1 MNIDNLGIQM
11 GNITALGSQLDTYYD
26 PLGQDLEADSDL
38 SNTEKAQMIGFMQR
52 QESTMMELTRMIANQ
67 AITESRLVDD
77 IREIKEGVSAN
88 GQSIL
93 SLRVAIQY
101 SGDLDVEKHGG
112 GQYTRQVSTSV
123 PAGLIRGLW
132 YEENPNRPQPVP
144 FNTSRSYV
152 TIL

>member
-38 SNTEKAQMIGFMQR
+38 SYTEKAQMIGFMQR
-52 QESTMMELTRMIANQ
+52 QESTIMKLTRMIANQ
-67 AITESRLVDD
+67 ANTESRLVDD

-112 GQYTRQVSTSV
+112 GQYTRQVST
-123 PAGLIRGLW
+123 P
-132 YEENPNRPQPVP
+132 
-144 FNTSRSYV
+144 
-152 TIL
+152 